1 MGKLTGKYAI
11 ITGAGKGIGAG
22 VAKVFVQEDVA
33 GLAIV
38 DMDIELAQKTAKE
51 LDPTGTRVFAFQ
63 CNVANY
69 EQVEKVFAEIEA
81 QFGRIDALVNSA
93 GINRDKTLIKMT
105 EEEWKA
111 VINVDLSA
119 IFYCCKAVAPG
130 MVARKYGKMVNISSI
145 GFKGNLG
152 QINYATA
159 KYGVVGLS
167 RGLAKDLAQYNI
179 TVNTVCP
186 ATVATDMIKSVKP
199 ELLAQKVAMFPRKRP
214 AEPEEIGTVCLFL
227 CSDDSSFVN
236 GEKMIVTD
244 ARICD

>member
-11 ITGAGKGIGAG
+11 ITGGGKGIGAG
-22 VAKVFVQEDVA
+22 VAEVFVKEDVA
-33 GLAIV
+33 GLALV
-38 DMDIELAQKTAKE
+38 DMNLELAQQTAKR
-51 LDPTGTRVFAFQ
+51 LDPTGERVFAFQ
-63 CNVANY
+63 CNVTNY
-69 EQVEKVFAEIEA
+69 NQVEQVFGEIEA
-81 QFGRIDALVNSA
+81 KFGRIDALINCA
-93 GINRDKTLIKMT
+93 GINRDKTLINMT

-111 VINVDLSA
+111 VIDVDMSA

-159 KYGVVGLS
+159 KYGVVALS
-167 RGLAKDLAQYNI
+167 RALAKDLAQYNI

-186 ATVATDMIKSVKP
+186 ATVATDMIKSVPP
-199 ELLAQKVAMFPRKRP
+199 EILAQRVALFPRKRP
-214 AEPEEIGTVCLFL
+214 AEPSEIGTVCLFL
-227 CSDDSSFVN
+227 SSDDSSFVN